1 MNLYQINE
9 EILGCVDVETG
20 EIFDIEKF
28 ESLNLERDIKIENI
42 ALWIKNLRADIEAF
56 KAEKDVFYK
65 RQKSA
70 ENKME
75 SLKKYLSSVLDGSKF
90 ETSKVKISFRKSVEL
105 QIADGVKVPD
115 EFLKIVESVDKIGLK
130 KAVKDG
136 LTIKGV
142 EIVEKQNIHIR

>member
-9 EILGCVDVETG
+9 EILNCVDVETG

-28 ESLNLERDIKIENI
+28 ESLNIERDSKIENI
-42 ALWIKNLRADIEAF
+42 ALWIKNLKSDIEAL
-56 KAEKDVFYK
+56 KAEKDTFYK

-75 SLKKYLSSVLDGSKF
+75 SLKKYLSEVLEGSKF
-90 ETSKVKISFRKSVEL
+90 ETSKVKISFRKSEEL
-105 QIADGVKVPD
+105 QIAEGVKVPD
-115 EFLKIVESVDKIGLK
+115 EFLKVVESVDKTGLK

-136 LTIKGV
+136 LSIKGV
-142 EIVEKQNIHIR
+142 EIVEKQNIQIK